1 MPEPGFVDGRHYTE
15 WVDSVR
21 QLRRGGDDGAA
32 LKLLEKLMR
41 ATLQE
46 TAATGLP
53 PAPWYFEQA
62 AIIHRKA
69 QDPAA
74 EVAVL
79 KRFLAGMPSGF
90 EVPPQIPDRLRKAEA
105 LVQRQRASD

>member
-1 MPEPGFVDGRHYTE
+1 MPEPGFVGGRHYTE
-15 WVDSVR
+15 WVESVR
-21 QLRRGGDDGAA
+21 DLRRGGDDAGA

-69 QDPAA
+69 QDPAS

-79 KRFLAGMPSGF
+79 KRFLAGMPTGF

-105 LVQRQRASD
+105 LLQTKPSST

>member
-1 MPEPGFVDGRHYTE
+1 MAEPGFVDGRHYTE
-15 WVDSVR
+15 WVDFVR
-21 QLRRGGDDGAA
+21 QMRRSGDDVGA

-46 TAATGLP
+46 TAATELP

-79 KRFLAGMPSGF
+79 KRFLAGMPAGF
-90 EVPPQIPDRLRKAEA
+90 EVPPRIPDRLRKAEA
-105 LVQRQRASD
+105 LVQRQQADN

>member
-15 WVDSVR
+15 WVDVVR
-21 QLRRGGDDGAA
+21 DLRRGGDDADA

-46 TAATGLP
+46 AAATGLP

-62 AIIHRKA
+62 AMVHRKA
-69 QDPAA
+69 QDPTG

-79 KRFLAGMPSGF
+79 KRFLAGMPAGF
-90 EVPPQIPDRLRKAEA
+90 EVPPQIPDRLRKAQA
-105 LVQRQRASD
+105 MQQRKSTSQ

>member
-15 WVDSVR
+15 WVDVVR
-21 QLRRGGDDGAA
+21 DLRRRGDDAAA
-32 LKLLEKLMR
+32 LKLLEKLIR
-41 ATLQE
+41 ATLRE

-62 AIIHRKA
+62 AIIHRKS

-74 EVAVL
+74 EAAVL
-79 KRFLAGMPSGF
+79 KQFLAGMPAGF

-105 LVQRQRASD
+105 LVQRQQAAK

>member
-15 WVDSVR
+15 WVDAVR
-21 QLRRGGDDGAA
+21 DLRRGGDDAAA

-62 AIIHRKA
+62 AIIHRRA
-69 QDPAA
+69 QNPAA
-74 EVAVL
+74 EAAVL
-79 KRFLAGMPSGF
+79 KQFLAGMPAGF
-90 EVPPQIPDRLRKAEA
+90 EVPPQIPDRLRKAQA
-105 LVQRQRASD
+105 LQQRKSTR

>member
-1 MPEPGFVDGRHYTE
+1 MPKPGFVNGRHYTE
-15 WVDSVR
+15 WVGRVR
-21 QLRRGGDDGAA
+21 DLRRSGDDAEA
-32 LKLLEKLMR
+32 LALLEKLMH

-62 AIIHRKA
+62 AIIHRKS

-79 KRFLAGMPSGF
+79 KRFLAGMPAGF

-105 LVQRQRASD
+105 LVQRQPSTK